1 MLFRDRNWNI
11 YSYQVKHC
19 YLRPLRNSGCKLFL
33 VIGFS
38 DFEDGGISVLQT
50 LDAVAR
56 LRHTSSPRRRTNGSG
71 SRRRRLDFSLRTN
84 FQKLFVDDRTGRGT
98 GNKTINMLIE
108 FSSVNKF
115 LVLTVRTREI
125 VFNKSNNNS
134 ENQVRVKLYK
144 RLRYQ
149 RMNFIYIFLLRK
161 SS

>member
-1 MLFRDRNWNI
+1 
-11 YSYQVKHC
+11 
-19 YLRPLRNSGCKLFL
+19 
-33 VIGFS
+33 
-38 DFEDGGISVLQT
+38 
-50 LDAVAR
+50 
-56 LRHTSSPRRRTNGSG
+56 
-71 SRRRRLDFSLRTN
+71 
-84 FQKLFVDDRTGRGT
+84 VDDRTGRGT

-108 FSSVNKF
+108 FSFENKF